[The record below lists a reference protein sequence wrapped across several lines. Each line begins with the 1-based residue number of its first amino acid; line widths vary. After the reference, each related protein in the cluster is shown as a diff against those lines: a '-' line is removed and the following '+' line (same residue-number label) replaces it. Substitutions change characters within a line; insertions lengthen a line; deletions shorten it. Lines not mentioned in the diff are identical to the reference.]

1 LEIGGTSPHIIV
13 QKKYLTNEDHDD
25 IGDEDD
31 GNIPCSSHESKSY
44 HHFTSID
51 VQTVKNHVFE
61 LSWGIEQHW
70 LRQMNDVANK
80 KMKST

>member
-1 LEIGGTSPHIIV
+1 MEIGGTSPHIIV
-13 QKKYLTNEDHDD
+13 QKEYLTNEDHDD

-44 HHFTSID
+44 HHI
-51 VQTVKNHVFE
+51 FE